1 MVSKKRAVAI
11 TIGILIILLLLAAVA
26 YFSGVTGNV
35 ITSPAI
41 ILTILKNNKKE
52 VKCIR

>member
-1 MVSKKRAVAI
+1 MVSKKRAIAI
-11 TIGILIILLLLAAVA
+11 TIGIVIILSLLVAVA

-41 ILTILKNNKKE
+41 VLAILKCNK
-52 VKCIR
+52 RR

>member
-1 MVSKKRAVAI
+1 MISKKRAIAI
-11 TIGILIILLLLAAVA
+11 TIGILIILSLLVAVA

-35 ITSPAI
+35 ITSPAV
-41 ILTILKNNKKE
+41 ILMVLKKNKRE